1 MMEKRVVLEKLN
13 YYRKRMKVKGY
24 LAVLIVISTCFLSSG
39 YGQSINLQE
48 AIDIALKSN
57 PQILM
62 AQEKVRETEQAM
74 KEAFAGYF
82 PLLSLQGNYTHLGE
96 PPKVHIPDWGD
107 FEFGAQ
113 DTTAFAL
120 SLTQPLYTSGQLSL
134 ANQQAKLSYQIARE
148 DLKSTQSE
156 AVFQVKESFYSII
169 LAQENLQI
177 TKQALDQSEAHLQI
191 AESFYQSGRAS
202 RFDLLRAKVEMAKF
216 KPEVIRAKNDLALAK
231 ESLAI
236 LLSQPSSLEIEEKL
250 KFELGQLNLSEA
262 LQAALVYRSDLK
274 SLCLQED
281 MAGLSIRITRAA
293 NLPSLSFLGNYEY
306 TSSGGSKWENKW
318 NVNLVLGFT
327 LFDAGKNKAQVEQKR
342 SQVRQMQL
350 AIEQLRDGIRL
361 EVKQAFWNI
370 QAAKESLVAQ
380 EQNIQQAEEAL
391 SIAEARYKSGTITQ
405 VEVLDVQLALTS
417 ARLGY
422 TKALY
427 DYNLSRA
434 NLTKAMGKM

>member
-1 MMEKRVVLEKLN
+1 
-13 YYRKRMKVKGY
+13 MKVKGC
-24 LAVLIVISTCFLSSG
+24 LAALTVISTCFLSSG

-48 AIDIALKSN
+48 AMDLALKNN

-82 PLLSLQGNYTHLGE
+82 PLLNLQGNYTHLGE
-96 PPKVHIPDWGD
+96 PPKVYIPDWGE
-107 FEFGAQ
+107 FEFGPQ

-120 SLTQPLYTSGQLSL
+120 SLTQPLYTSGQISL
-134 ANQQAKLSYQIARE
+134 ANQQAKLSYQVARE

-156 AVFQVKESFYSII
+156 IAFQVKQSFYSVI

-177 TKQALDQSEAHLQI
+177 TEQALGQAEAHLQI

-250 KFELGQLNLSEA
+250 KFEPGLLSLDET
-262 LQAALVYRSDLK
+262 LQAALAGRSDLK
-274 SLCLQED
+274 NLRLQGD
-281 MAGLSIRITRAA
+281 MAGLSIRITQAV
-293 NLPSLSFLGNYEY
+293 NLPSLSFMGNYQY
-306 TSSGGSKWENKW
+306 TSSGGSKWKNDW

-327 LFDAGKNKAQVEQKR
+327 LFDAGKNKAQVEQRR
-342 SQVRQMQL
+342 SQVRQTQL
-350 AIEQLRDGIRL
+350 AIKQLRDGIQL

-370 QAAKESLVAQ
+370 QAAKESMVAQ
-380 EQNIQQAEEAL
+380 EQSIQQAEEAL
-391 SIAEARYKSGTITQ
+391 SIAEARYKNGTITQ
-405 VEVLDVQLALTS
+405 VEVLDAQLALTS
-417 ARLGY
+417 AQLGY
-422 TKALY
+422 TGALY

-434 NLTKAMGKM
+434 NLTKAMGKIQP

>member
-1 MMEKRVVLEKLN
+1 
-13 YYRKRMKVKGY
+13 MKVKGY
-24 LAVLIVISTCFLSSG
+24 LAVLIVISTCSLSSG
-39 YGQSINLQE
+39 YGQSINLPE

-107 FEFGAQ
+107 LEIGPQ

-134 ANQQAKLSYQIARE
+134 TNQQAKLNYQVARE

-156 AVFQVKESFYSII
+156 TVFQVKESFYSVI

-177 TKQALDQSEAHLQI
+177 TKQALDQAEAHLQI

-216 KPEVIRAKNDLALAK
+216 KPEVIRAKNDLALTK

-250 KFELGQLNLSEA
+250 KFEPGLLSLDEA

-274 SLCLQED
+274 SLRLQED
-281 MAGLSIRITRAA
+281 MAGLSIGITRAA

-350 AIEQLRDGIRL
+350 AIEQLRDGIQL

-370 QAAKESLVAQ
+370 QAAKESMVAQ
-380 EQNIQQAEEAL
+380 EQSIQQAEEAL

-405 VEVLDVQLALTS
+405 VEVLDAQLALTS
-417 ARLGY
+417 AQLGY
-422 TKALY
+422 TGALY

>member
-1 MMEKRVVLEKLN
+1 
-13 YYRKRMKVKGY
+13 MKVKGY
-24 LAVLIVISTCFLSSG
+24 LAVLTVISTCFVSSG
-39 YGQSINLQE
+39 YCQSINLQE

-57 PQILM
+57 LQILM

-96 PPKVHIPDWGD
+96 PPKVYIPDWGE

-134 ANQQAKLSYQIARE
+134 ANQQAKLSYQVARE

-156 AVFQVKESFYSII
+156 IVFQVKQSFYSVV

-177 TKQALDQSEAHLQI
+177 TKQALGQAEAHLQI

-202 RFDLLRAKVEMAKF
+202 RFDLLRAKVEVAKF

-236 LLSQPSSLEIEEKL
+236 LLSKPSSLEIEEKL
-250 KFELGQLNLSEA
+250 KFEPGLLSLDEA
-262 LQAALVYRSDLK
+262 LQAALSCRSDLK

-281 MAGLSIRITRAA
+281 MVSLSIQITRAA
-293 NLPSLSFLGNYEY
+293 NLPFLSLLGNYKY
-306 TSSGGSKWENKW
+306 TSSEGRDWENDW
-318 NVNLVLGFT
+318 NINLVLGFT
-327 LFDAGKNKAQVEQKR
+327 LFDAGKNKAQVEQK
-342 SQVRQMQL
+342 
-350 AIEQLRDGIRL
+350 
-361 EVKQAFWNI
+361 N
-370 QAAKESLVAQ
+370 VASKT
-380 EQNIQQAEEAL
+380 NAT
-391 SIAEARYKSGTITQ
+391 GH
-405 VEVLDVQLALTS
+405 
-417 ARLGY
+417 
-422 TKALY
+422 
-427 DYNLSRA
+427 
-434 NLTKAMGKM
+434 

>member
-1 MMEKRVVLEKLN
+1 
-13 YYRKRMKVKGY
+13 MKVKGY
-24 LAVLIVISTCFLSSG
+24 LAVLTVISTCFVSYG
-39 YGQSINLQE
+39 YCQSINLPE
-48 AIDIALKSN
+48 AIDIALKDN

-62 AQEKVRETEQAM
+62 TQEKVRETEQAM

-107 FEFGAQ
+107 LEIGAQ
-113 DTTAFAL
+113 DTTAFSL
-120 SLTQPLYTSGQLSL
+120 SLTQPLYTGGQLSL
-134 ANQQAKLSYQIARE
+134 ANQQAKLNYQVARE
-148 DLKSTQSE
+148 NLKSTQSE
-156 AVFQVKESFYSII
+156 ITFQVKQSFYSII

-177 TKQALDQSEAHLQI
+177 TKQALGQAEAHLQI
-191 AESFYQSGRAS
+191 TESFYQSGRAS
-202 RFDLLRAKVEMAKF
+202 RFDLLRAKVEVAKF

-236 LLSQPSSLEIEEKL
+236 LLSQPSSLEIEGKL
-250 KFELGQLNLSEA
+250 KFEPGLLSLDEA
-262 LQAALVYRSDLK
+262 LQAALVCRSDLK
-274 SLCLQED
+274 SLRLQED
-281 MAGLSIRITRAA
+281 MVSLSIRITRAA
-293 NLPSLSFLGNYEY
+293 NLPFLSLLGNYEY
-306 TSSGGSKWENKW
+306 TASGGREWENDW

-327 LFDAGKNKAQVEQKR
+327 LFDAGKNKAQVEQRR

-350 AIEQLRDGIRL
+350 AIKQLREGIQL

-370 QAAKESLVAQ
+370 QAAKESIVAQ
-380 EQNIQQAEEAL
+380 EQSIQQAEEAL

-405 VEVLDVQLALTS
+405 VEVLDAQFALTS

-422 TKALY
+422 TGALY

-434 NLTKAMGKM
+434 NLNKAMGRIQS

>member
-1 MMEKRVVLEKLN
+1 
-13 YYRKRMKVKGY
+13 MKVKGY
-24 LAVLIVISTCFLSSG
+24 LAVLTVISACFVSSG
-39 YGQSINLQE
+39 YCQSINLPE

-57 PQILM
+57 LQILM

-96 PPKVHIPDWGD
+96 PPKVYIPDWGE
-107 FEFGAQ
+107 FEFGPQ

-120 SLTQPLYTSGQLSL
+120 SLTQPLYTSGQISL
-134 ANQQAKLSYQIARE
+134 ANQQAKLSYQVARE

-156 AVFQVKESFYSII
+156 IVFQVKQSFYSVI

-177 TKQALDQSEAHLQI
+177 TKQALDQAEAHLQI

-250 KFELGQLNLSEA
+250 KFEPGLLILDEA
-262 LQAALVYRSDLK
+262 LQAALSCRSDLK
-274 SLCLQED
+274 SLRLQED
-281 MAGLSIRITRAA
+281 MASLSIRITRAV
-293 NLPSLSFLGNYEY
+293 NLPSLSLLGNYEY
-306 TSSGGSKWENKW
+306 TSGGGREWENDW

-327 LFDAGKNKAQVEQKR
+327 LFDAGKNKAQVEQRR
-342 SQVRQMQL
+342 SQVRQTQL
-350 AIEQLRDGIRL
+350 AIKQLRDGIQL
-361 EVKQAFWNI
+361 EVKQAFWNM
-370 QAAKESLVAQ
+370 QAAKESMVAQ
-380 EQNIQQAEEAL
+380 EQSIQQAEEAL
-391 SIAEARYKSGTITQ
+391 SIAEARYKNGTITQ
-405 VEVLDVQLALTS
+405 VEVLDAQLALTT

-422 TKALY
+422 TRALY

-434 NLTKAMGKM
+434 NLTKAMGKIQS

>member
-1 MMEKRVVLEKLN
+1 
-13 YYRKRMKVKGY
+13 MKVKGY
-24 LAVLIVISTCFLSSG
+24 LAVLIVISTCSLSSG
-39 YGQSINLQE
+39 YGQSINLPE

-107 FEFGAQ
+107 LEIGPQ

-134 ANQQAKLSYQIARE
+134 TNQQAKLNYQVARE

-156 AVFQVKESFYSII
+156 TVFQVKQSFYSVI

-177 TKQALDQSEAHLQI
+177 TKQALDQAEAHLQI

-216 KPEVIRAKNDLALAK
+216 KPEVIRAKNDLALTK

-250 KFELGQLNLSEA
+250 KFEPGLLSLDEA

-274 SLCLQED
+274 SLRLQED
-281 MAGLSIRITRAA
+281 MAGLSIGITRAA

-350 AIEQLRDGIRL
+350 AIEQLRDGIQL

-370 QAAKESLVAQ
+370 QAAKESMVAQ
-380 EQNIQQAEEAL
+380 EQSIQQAEEAL

-405 VEVLDVQLALTS
+405 VEVLDAQLALTS
-417 ARLGY
+417 AQLGY
-422 TKALY
+422 TGALY

>member
-1 MMEKRVVLEKLN
+1 
-13 YYRKRMKVKGY
+13 MKVKGC
-24 LAVLIVISTCFLSSG
+24 LAALTVISTCFLSSG
-39 YGQSINLQE
+39 YGQSINLPE
-48 AIDIALKSN
+48 AMDLALKNN

-82 PLLSLQGNYTHLGE
+82 PLLNLQGNYTHLGE
-96 PPKVHIPDWGD
+96 PPKVYIPDWGE
-107 FEFGAQ
+107 FEFGPQ

-120 SLTQPLYTSGQLSL
+120 SLTQPLYTSGQISL
-134 ANQQAKLSYQIARE
+134 ANQQAKLSYQVARE

-156 AVFQVKESFYSII
+156 IAFQVKQSFYSVI

-177 TKQALDQSEAHLQI
+177 TEQALGQAEAHLQI

-250 KFELGQLNLSEA
+250 KFEPGLLILDEA
-262 LQAALVYRSDLK
+262 LQAALAGRSDLK
-274 SLCLQED
+274 SLRLQGD
-281 MAGLSIRITRAA
+281 MAGLSIRITQAV
-293 NLPSLSFLGNYEY
+293 NLPSLSFMGNYQY
-306 TSSGGSKWENKW
+306 TSSGGSKWKNDW

-327 LFDAGKNKAQVEQKR
+327 LFDAGKNKAQVEQQR

-350 AIEQLRDGIRL
+350 AIKQLRDGIQL

-380 EQNIQQAEEAL
+380 EQSIQQAKEAL

-405 VEVLDVQLALTS
+405 VEVLDAQLALTS
-417 ARLGY
+417 AQLGY
-422 TKALY
+422 TGALY

-434 NLTKAMGKM
+434 NLTKAMGKIQP

>member
-1 MMEKRVVLEKLN
+1 
-13 YYRKRMKVKGY
+13 MKVKGY
-24 LAVLIVISTCFLSSG
+24 LAVLIVISTCSLSSG

-107 FEFGAQ
+107 LEIGPQ

-134 ANQQAKLSYQIARE
+134 TNQQAKLNYQVARE

-156 AVFQVKESFYSII
+156 TVFQVKQSFYSVI

-177 TKQALDQSEAHLQI
+177 TKQALDQAEAHLQI

-216 KPEVIRAKNDLALAK
+216 KPEVIRAKNDLALTK

-250 KFELGQLNLSEA
+250 KFEPGLLSLDEA

-274 SLCLQED
+274 SLRLQED
-281 MAGLSIRITRAA
+281 MAGLSIGITRAV

-306 TSSGGSKWENKW
+306 TSSGGSKWKNKW

-350 AIEQLRDGIRL
+350 AIEQLRDGIQL

-370 QAAKESLVAQ
+370 QAAKESMVAQ
-380 EQNIQQAEEAL
+380 EQSIQQAEEAL

-405 VEVLDVQLALTS
+405 VEVLDAQLALTS
-417 ARLGY
+417 AQLGY
-422 TKALY
+422 TGALY